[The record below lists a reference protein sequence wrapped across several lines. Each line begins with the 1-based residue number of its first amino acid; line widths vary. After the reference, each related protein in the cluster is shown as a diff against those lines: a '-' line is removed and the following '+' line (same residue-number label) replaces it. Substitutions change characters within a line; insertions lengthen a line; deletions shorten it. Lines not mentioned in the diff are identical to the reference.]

1 MNDIE
6 KEERT
11 TSESSEI
18 KEKKSK
24 KSAKQKKKTQGQM
37 IQEAYGLSSTEIQ
50 AIEKKLFMVRFLDYF
65 SEQTLDFIFKDNS
78 LNQYIKQ
85 ITTYIEDFDIIRE
98 EDRLLKP
105 SFESKKIVETIHKLK
120 GKAEELA
127 ISKGVKGSMDK
138 RLRNLTLMITLPL
151 FVVIFALAF
160 LPIDMFLLLP
170 ILCVFCMLPQV
181 LRGRV
186 VKKWY
191 NFKEQNKHEIYAE
204 SREDIMILK
213 GFAGETLDNIR
224 SRLLEL
230 EVPLQLI
237 KFMLHSRDYENLRL
251 LNQKNIRGSMQ
262 YFYTFEYPPEV
273 EPFPIPEQL
282 QQLQPQ
288 MFAERRKTEKMEKNF
303 IVLTEMKG
311 VDGIIQSFV
320 PTLKDRLAEDIN
332 EMLNNSEFSKAPKDF
347 EEIIPK
353 YSETMAIYCI
363 CGEVV
368 DVVNVQ
374 ICNWKNQFKFYLFE
388 GKECKYGEVVYAI
401 SLINESD
408 EVPEDLKDIF
418 YS

>member
-18 KEKKSK
+18 KKRERKKP
-24 KSAKQKKKTQGQM
+24 AKQKKKTQGQM
-37 IQEAYGLSSTEIQ
+37 IQEAFGLSSTEIQ
-50 AIEKKLFMVRFLDYF
+50 DIEKKLFMVRFLDYF

-85 ITTYIEDFDIIRE
+85 ISTYIENFGITRE
-98 EDRLLKP
+98 EDRLLKQ
-105 SFESKKIVETIHKLK
+105 SFESKKIIETIKKLK

-138 RLRNLTLMITLPL
+138 RLRNLTLMVTLPL

-160 LPIDMFLLLP
+160 LPIDIFILLP
-170 ILCVFCMLPQV
+170 VLCVFCMLPQV

-186 VKKWY
+186 VKKWF

-204 SREDIMILK
+204 NREDIMILK
-213 GFAGETLDNIR
+213 GYAGETLDNIR

-251 LNQKNIRGSMQ
+251 LNQKNIRGAMQ

-282 QQLQPQ
+282 QQLEQP
-288 MFAERRKTEKMEKNF
+288 MLPERRKTEKMEKNF

-311 VDGIIQSFV
+311 GDGIIQSFV

-332 EMLNNSEFSKAPKDF
+332 EMLNNSEFSKAPNTFK
-347 EEIIPK
+347 EIIPN
-353 YSETMAIYCI
+353 YSETMAIYCV
-363 CGEVV
+363 CGEVTEIS
-368 DVVNVQ
+368 NVQ

-388 GKECKYGEVVYAI
+388 GKECKYGEIVYAL
-401 SLINESD
+401 SLMNESD
-408 EVPEDLKDIF
+408 EVPEELKEIF
-418 YS
+418 QS